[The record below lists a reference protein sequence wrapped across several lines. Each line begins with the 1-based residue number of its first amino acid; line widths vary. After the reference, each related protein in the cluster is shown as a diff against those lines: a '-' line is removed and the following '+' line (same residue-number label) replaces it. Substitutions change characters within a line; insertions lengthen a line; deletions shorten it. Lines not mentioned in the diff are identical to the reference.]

1 MEEGLD
7 LEEIAI
13 MEETNQVLGL
23 ERITPV
29 EVILEE
35 ANNNCGNKGGF
46 GLGNNNS
53 SSGGGFGFS

>member
-23 ERITPV
+23 ERITTV

-35 ANNNCGNKGGF
+35 DLA
-46 GLGNNNS
+46 LERIIMVETREDLAS
-53 SSGGGFGFS
+53 EETIMVIV